1 MSATTLGLLAPGLL
15 TVVAGEQG
23 TQHER
28 ERGAW
33 LPGAT
38 NRYRTTYAFLFN
50 IVLVAAITDCL
61 KVAIARPR
69 PNWFYQCWPSGNITW
84 QPGSQNAFGV
94 SPPPWP
100 RARTCVARRQRFIA
114 GEVSLDARAR
124 RRACRCAPRAS
135 P

>member
-1 MSATTLGLLAPGLL
+1 MGGSQ
-15 TVVAGEQG
+15 V
-23 TQHER
+23 
-28 ERGAW
+28 
-33 LPGAT
+33 GAT
-38 NRYRTTYAFLFN
+38 QALALSDAPRALHHACSYRTFMTCLYVLFLTG
-50 IVLVAAITDCL
+50 AITNCL